1 MTLVFQKTIL
11 FRTTVFENIAYG
23 LKVRGF
29 KKQEIKKRVDTLLEQ
44 VGLKELAG
52 RHAATLSGGEAQR
65 VALARAVAFEPALL
79 LLDEPTANLDP
90 ANVELMERLILDLKR
105 NTSIT
110 VIMVTHNVFQARRV
124 TDEVIFLYDGRIV
137 EMGETKQIFTAPH
150 DPRTGAFIEGRM
162 IY

>member
-1 MTLVFQKTIL
+1 MVLRVKPVQRYDRECIHEQLVIHRGKITVLVLLARQGTLLRHQSTGESGQRRDYYFGRSNSHNAKDSLDLRRQMTLVFQKTIL

-65 VALARAVAFEPALL
+65 VALARRWL
-79 LLDEPTANLDP
+79 ANLP
-90 ANVELMERLILDLKR
+90 CA
-105 NTSIT
+105 
-110 VIMVTHNVFQARRV
+110 
-124 TDEVIFLYDGRIV
+124 
-137 EMGETKQIFTAPH
+137 
-150 DPRTGAFIEGRM
+150 
-162 IY
+162 